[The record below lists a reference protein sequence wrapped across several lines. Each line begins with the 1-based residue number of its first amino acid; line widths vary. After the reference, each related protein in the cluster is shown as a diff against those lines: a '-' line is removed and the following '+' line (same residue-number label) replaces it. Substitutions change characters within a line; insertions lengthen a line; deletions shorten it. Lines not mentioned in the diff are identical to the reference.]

1 MDYNLFIIL
10 QAIEICV
17 RWSEIEKNETILKT
31 FHEYIN
37 SLYNYN
43 TIININKYN
52 INMLTLYKVKQK

>member
-17 RWSEIEKNETILKT
+17 GWSEIEKNETTLKI

-37 SLYNYN
+37 SLSNYI
-43 TIININKYN
+43 TIII
-52 INMLTLYKVKQK
+52 II